1 MKKITTLMMML
12 MGCAFSA
19 LAQTVAST
27 ATPMESVQSGYYVLL
42 MKTSD
47 NRTDQTNGNFVYYS
61 DDDLGIH
68 YDEAPATEHNLRST
82 TLTQDDFK
90 YVFYV
95 ENNGGKISIKAYG
108 TNYYWPAIPAAEKSD
123 DKCNPA
129 NQLSFTVATSAA
141 SYEYNANGGWYYLKT
156 PATKWTKIL
165 GSWRRNATDI
175 TALVNVNEDTHK
187 IGYWENGNEN
197 RCQFQVYAVEDMPE
211 PGQIATITYN
221 YTFGGQIRK
230 TQSFGAARIGRAYP
244 DVDITGLPDYITA
257 ETPAGTVSGDETI
270 EIPLIED
277 YPFQTSTDA
286 NPIYYYLENVQGE
299 GTRLYSNN
307 GLAYRTSAQ
316 AEKVNGVRDDL
327 WYVTG
332 NAFDGFQFHSVGE
345 NHELQSSAVVSL
357 YSVISSHLAFSGA
370 PTNTTSTWDLVKAQD
385 GFGICIHVGSDYAT
399 SVWPPFPKATK
410 GNQKEYSWRYANN
423 LIDFQPYEAGNDT
436 FSFRLV
442 PATFTYTMYPI
453 EADGNTYNTF
463 AATFD
468 VALADEESDV
478 KMYKG
483 AMDAAGKE
491 LVLSEVSAVPAGAG
505 VMLMGKNSQAE
516 SVTLKAVAGAQ
527 ALEGNDLVGITEAI
541 NGDILRNILILGV
554 SNETG
559 EVGFFSAS
567 NSVVSLNA
575 NHAYLNKTST
585 SGIKGVSMRL
595 EGEATA
601 LGRIEANTNDKAN
614 DALYDLTGRRVS
626 HVEKGGLY
634 IQNGR
639 KFIAK

>member
-27 ATPMESVQSGYYVLL
+27 ATDPSNITEGYYVLL
-42 MKTSD
+42 AKTSEGTK
-47 NRTDQTNGNFVYYS
+47 TDANGNFVYYNSS
-61 DDDLGIH
+61 DNKVY
-68 YDEAPATEHNLRST
+68 YDAKGSNTSLIGQSVESVYL
-82 TLTQDDFK
+82 FK
-90 YVFYV
+90 YFFYV
-95 ENNGGKISIKAYG
+95 KNTNGKLTIQAWN
-108 TNYYWPAIPAAEKSD
+108 TNTYWPSVGKATN
-123 DKCNPA
+123 DKRNPGQVPQISQSSSAVEYTVSNEA
-129 NQLSFTVATSAA
+129 NSWFSLNFDGDWIERSGYPWNYKYTTHTTTDYVVLNSNQQLGYLDASGSANAQFQFYAVRDVPSVAT
-141 SYEYNANGGWYYLKT
+141 
-156 PATKWTKIL
+156 
-165 GSWRRNATDI
+165 
-175 TALVNVNEDTHK
+175 
-187 IGYWENGNEN
+187 
-197 RCQFQVYAVEDMPE
+197 F
-211 PGQIATITYN
+211 TYN
-221 YTFGGQIRK
+221 YTLNGVTKATSPQAHMVIV
-230 TQSFGAARIGRAYP
+230 GRTYP
-244 DVDITGLPDYITA
+244 ELDVTLPDYVTA
-257 ETPAGTVSGDETI
+257 NKPSGTVKASDNNQSI
-270 EIPLIED
+270 EIVCSENL
-277 YPFQTSTDA
+277 PFQTSTDA

-307 GLAYRTSAQ
+307 GLAYRASAQ
-316 AEKVNGVRDDL
+316 AESVNGVRDDL

-332 NAFDGFQFHSVGE
+332 NAFDGFKFHSVGE
-345 NHELQSSAVVSL
+345 NHDLQSSAVVSL
-357 YSVISSHLAFSGA
+357 YSVIKSHLAFSGA

-410 GNQKEYSWRYANN
+410 ENQKEYSWRYANN
-423 LIDFQPYEAGNDT
+423 RIDFQACEAGNDA

-463 AATFD
+463 AAPFD
-468 VALADEESDV
+468 VTLADEESDV

-483 AMDAAGKE
+483 AVDAAEKE
-491 LVLSEVSAVPAGAG
+491 LVLSEVSTVPAGAG

-541 NGDILRNILILGV
+541 NGDILRDILILGV

>member
-1 MKKITTLMMML
+1 MKKITTLMLML

-27 ATPMESVQSGYYVLL
+27 TTDPSNITEGYYVLL
-42 MKTSD
+42 AKTSEGTK
-47 NRTDQTNGNFVYYS
+47 TDANGNFVYYNSS
-61 DDDLGIH
+61 DNKIYYDAIGSNTSLIGQSVESVDL
-68 YDEAPATEHNLRST
+68 
-82 TLTQDDFK
+82 FK
-90 YVFYV
+90 YFFYIK
-95 ENNGGKISIKAYG
+95 NTNGKLTIQAWNTNTFWPSVGNPTKIPINYNPGQVSQISQASSLNEFTISDVSG
-108 TNYYWPAIPAAEKSD
+108 TWLA
-123 DKCNPA
+123 
-129 NQLSFTVATSAA
+129 LSFPGSYYEKWTSRDTTPTTDYVVLNSDQQVGYWDAA
-141 SYEYNANGGWYYLKT
+141 SNAK
-156 PATKWTKIL
+156 A
-165 GSWRRNATDI
+165 
-175 TALVNVNEDTHK
+175 
-187 IGYWENGNEN
+187 
-197 RCQFQVYAVEDMPE
+197 QFQFYAVNDVPS
-211 PGQIATITYN
+211 AKDLVTFTYN
-221 YTFGGQIRK
+221 YTFNGVTKATSPQ
-230 TQSFGAARIGRAYP
+230 ARIGVVGRAYP
-244 DVDITGLPDYITA
+244 EIDNVLPDFIVPSKPNGIVKA
-257 ETPAGTVSGDETI
+257 SDNNQSI
-270 EIPLIED
+270 EIVCSENL
-277 YPFQTSTDA
+277 PFQTSTDA

-299 GTRLYSNN
+299 GTRLFSNN
-307 GLAYRTSAQ
+307 GLAYRASAQ
-316 AEKVNGVRDDL
+316 AENVNGVRDDL

-332 NAFDGFQFHSVGE
+332 NAWDGFEFHNVGE
-345 NHELQSSAVVSL
+345 NNTLKSSA
-357 YSVISSHLAFSGA
+357 IMSHSYLCTLSFSNVDFANINKCATNWEVYKVLSGNNQVFGVLPHNSTTGA
-370 PTNTTSTWDLVKAQD
+370 GSKEFSWKWDGTDINFNV
-385 GFGICIHVGSDYAT
+385 
-399 SVWPPFPKATK
+399 P
-410 GNQKEYSWRYANN
+410 
-423 LIDFQPYEAGNDT
+423 NDEDDACA
-436 FSFRLV
+436 FRLV
-442 PATFTYTMYPI
+442 PATFTFPMYSGN
-453 EADGNTYNTF
+453 DGNTYNTF
-463 AATFD
+463 AAPFD

-483 AMDAAGKE
+483 AVDAAEKE

-516 SVTLKAVAGAQ
+516 NVTLKAVAGAQ

-541 NGDILRNILILGV
+541 NGDILRDILILGV

-626 HVEKGGLY
+626 HVERGGLY

>member
-1 MKKITTLMMML
+1 MMKKITTLMMML

-27 ATPMESVQSGYYVLL
+27 ATDPSNITEGYYVLL
-42 MKTSD
+42 AKTSEGAK
-47 NRTDQTNGNFVYYS
+47 TDANGNFVYYNSS
-61 DDDLGIH
+61 DNKIYYDAIGSNTSLIGQSVESVDL
-68 YDEAPATEHNLRST
+68 
-82 TLTQDDFK
+82 FK
-90 YVFYV
+90 YFFYV
-95 ENNGGKISIKAYG
+95 KNTNGKLTIQAWNTSI
-108 TNYYWPAIPAAEKSD
+108 YWPSVAAATNTNRNPGQVPQISQSSSAVEYTVSD
-123 DKCNPA
+123 VTVSDYWFSLCFDGDWIERSGNFWNFKYTTHTTTDYVVLNANQQLGYWDASSPA
-129 NQLSFTVATSAA
+129 NAQFQFYAVSDVPSVAT
-141 SYEYNANGGWYYLKT
+141 
-156 PATKWTKIL
+156 
-165 GSWRRNATDI
+165 
-175 TALVNVNEDTHK
+175 
-187 IGYWENGNEN
+187 
-197 RCQFQVYAVEDMPE
+197 F
-211 PGQIATITYN
+211 TYN
-221 YTFGGQIRK
+221 YTFNGVTKATSPQAHMVIV
-230 TQSFGAARIGRAYP
+230 GRTYP
-244 DVDITGLPDYITA
+244 ELDVTLPDYVTA
-257 ETPAGTVSGDETI
+257 DKPSGTVKASDNNQSI
-270 EIPLIED
+270 EIICSEAL
-277 YPFQTSTDA
+277 PFQTSTDA
-286 NPIYYYLENVQGE
+286 NPIYYYLENVQG
-299 GTRLYSNN
+299 TRLYANS
-307 GLAYRTSAQ
+307 GLKFRTAEQ
-316 AEKVNGVRDDL
+316 ATNMNDVRNDL
-327 WYVTG
+327 WYVKG
-332 NAFDGFQFHSVGE
+332 NAFDGFQFSNVGSSNLLHS
-345 NHELQSSAVVSL
+345 SSAL
-357 YSVISSHLAFSGA
+357 LSSSATLAFSGM
-370 PTNTTSTWDLVKAQD
+370 THNTSTWDIFKSQQ
-385 GFGICIHVGSDYAT
+385 GFSICPIVGSAYT
-399 SVWPPFPKATK
+399 FPYEYTDRN
-410 GNQKEYSWRYANN
+410 NQKNYSWKLNDNASE
-423 LIDFQPYEAGNDT
+423 ISFQAYEAGNDA

-442 PATFTYTMYPI
+442 PATFTFPMYSGN
-453 EADGNTYNTF
+453 DGNTYNTF
-463 AATFD
+463 AAPFD

-483 AMDAAGKE
+483 AMDAAEKE

-601 LGRIEANTNDKAN
+601 LGRIEADTNDKAN
-614 DALYDLTGRRVS
+614 GALYDLTGRRVS